1 MIDWEAL
8 FAPQTP
14 PLEMVLRGTVMY
26 LTLFALLRVVL
37 KRETGATGMTD
48 LLVVVL
54 IADAAQNAMAGDYKS
69 ITDGVVLVAVIVG
82 WSYLLNYAAYRWHW
96 AARLIRPEPL
106 RLVRDGRLLRRNM
119 RQELIT
125 EAELLGKLREQGID
139 DLTDVHQA
147 WMESDGQ
154 ISLITHSRDQHARRR
169 RPEL

>member
-48 LLVVVL
+48 L
-54 IADAAQNAMAGDYKS
+54 
-69 ITDGVVLVAVIVG
+69 LVAVIVG